1 MSDTKDQDIV
11 DFPMPEDNIVQT
23 FQLEI
28 SSLRGRVLK
37 LGSILDDILIPHNY
51 PAPIDRLTG
60 EVAVLALLLSSILKY
75 EGIFTLQVQG
85 DGPLSMLVAD
95 VDSDL
100 NVRACAHYKA
110 DEFAKLKSPEKATL
124 TELFGK
130 GYIAFTVDQGSHM
143 ERYQGIVGLDGETLE
158 DSIAHYFQ
166 QSEQLQTQLHMTVAK
181 KRGTWRAGGIMLQRM
196 PLDAK
201 VVQEEIRERVDEDWS
216 RAKMLLDTVKP
227 EELLDPKLHEN
238 TLLMRLFHEE
248 GVRVYS
254 PKPVTKGCRCS
265 IEKLEGVL
273 QTLPQDDIEHITV
286 DGKIEVI
293 CEFCSKTFSLDPPQ
307 K

>member
-1 MSDTKDQDIV
+1 MSKDTQQDIV

-37 LGSILDDILIPHNY
+37 LGSVLDEILTPHNY
-51 PAPIDRLTG
+51 PAPLDRLTG
-60 EVAVLALLLSSILKY
+60 EIAVLALLLSSILKY

-85 DGPLSMLVAD
+85 DGPVSMLVAD

-110 DEFAKLKSPEKATL
+110 DEFAKLKTPEKASL
-124 TELFGK
+124 VEIFGK
-130 GYIAFTVDQGSHM
+130 GYIAFTVDQGAHM
-143 ERYQGIVGLDGETLE
+143 ERYQGIVALEGESLQE
-158 DSIAHYFQ
+158 SIGHYFE
-166 QSEQLQTQLHMTVAK
+166 QSEQLQTELRMAVSK
-181 KRGTWRAGGIMLQRM
+181 KRGKWRAGGIMLQRM
-196 PLDAK
+196 PLDEK
-201 VVQEEIRERVDEDWS
+201 IIQEEIKERVDEDWS
-216 RAKMLLDTVKP
+216 RSKILLDTVKP
-227 EELLDPKLHEN
+227 QELLDSKLHEN

-254 PKPVTKGCRCS
+254 PKPVIKGCRCTV
-265 IEKLEGVL
+265 EKLQGVL
-273 QTLPQDDIEHITV
+273 ETLPQEDIDHITV
-286 DGKIEVI
+286 DGKIEVT
-293 CEFCSKTFSLDPPQ
+293 CEFCSKTFEIEPPS